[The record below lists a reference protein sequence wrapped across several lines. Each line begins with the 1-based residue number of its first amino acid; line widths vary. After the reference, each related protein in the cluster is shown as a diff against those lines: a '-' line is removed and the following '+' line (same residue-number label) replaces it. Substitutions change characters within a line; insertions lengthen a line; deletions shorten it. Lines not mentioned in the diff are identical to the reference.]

1 MNLYCITEKQNIN
14 SVRDGYRLE
23 CESLLQAKKE
33 ATKRQIFQDT
43 VLTIEYLGQVLSVKT
58 GKKWADV
65 D

>member
-14 SVRDGYRLE
+14 SVREGYHLE
-23 CESLLQAKKE
+23 CNSLLQAKKE
-33 ATKRQIFQDT
+33 ATKRQIFQGT
-43 VLTIEYLGQVLSVKT
+43 VITVEHLGQVLSVKT